1 MVAAAVGVGTA
12 VAGIAGS
19 AMQSSAAGDAAQTQA
34 DAANRASDL
43 QWQQFQ
49 QMRQSLQP
57 YMDLGQS
64 KVRDINYMLGS
75 GLLNPQFQFNPTME
89 QLEQTPG
96 YQFTLNQG
104 LNTLNNQMAAK
115 GLNLSGAQAR
125 GIADYTTGLA
135 SQTYQQQYQNALQN
149 FLTNY
154 NVNTDQYNRLSG
166 LVGMGENA
174 AAGVG
179 NAGLQTASNAGNF
192 LTSGANALAAGR
204 IGGANAIAGGIGSAA
219 QGGLLYGLMSNQAG
233 AGAGGGIYGNPFST
247 GLGPSTIQ
255 APAGLSAFGYGS

>member
-19 AMQSSAAGDAAQTQA
+19 AMQSSAASDAAQMQA
-34 DAANRASDL
+34 DAANNASAL

-49 QMRQSLQP
+49 QMQQNLQP
-57 YMDLGQS
+57 YMQLGTSNIPGMQAQ
-64 KVRDINYMLGS
+64 LGKL
-75 GLLNPQFQFNPTME
+75 GGMQFNFNPTMQ

-154 NVNTDQYNRLSG
+154 NVGSDQYNRLAG
-166 LVGMGENA
+166 LVGVGENA

-179 NAGLQTASNAGNF
+179 NAGLQTASNVGNL
-192 LTSGANALAAGR
+192 LTSGANARAAGT
-204 IGGANAIAGGIGSAA
+204 IGSANAIAGGLGAAA
-219 QGGLLYGLMSNQAG
+219 QGGLLYGLMNQQPAS
-233 AGAGGGIYGNPFST
+233 IYGNSSALGTST
-247 GLGPSTIQ
+247 PQDLIS
-255 APAGLSAFGYGS
+255 GYTG